1 MESLTLTTEQ
11 KATYIGIRATT
22 ESGKAAK
29 LYEDD
34 APILVD
40 TDGTATGEVTN
51 VREYTDEAGNVGT
64 EFDLTIRANGTAGAS
79 IVTVNADADS
89 DAGETRLITLQ
100 FNTTVNTPEASG
112 FTLPTP
118 VIELA

>member
-1 MESLTLTTEQ
+1 MEAVTLTSEQ
-11 KATYIGIRATT
+11 KATDTGLRATT

-34 APILVD
+34 GAITAT
-40 TDGTATGEVTN
+40 TDSTATGEVSN
-51 VREYTDEAGNVGT
+51 VREYTDAGGNVGT

-79 IVTVNADADS
+79 VVTVSADADA
-89 DAGETRLITLQ
+89 DAGETRNITLE
-100 FNTTVNTPEASG
+100 FNVTANNPEASA
-112 FTLPTP
+112 FVLPTP

>member
-1 MESLTLTTEQ
+1 MEALTLTSEQ

-34 APILVD
+34 GPITAT
-40 TDGTATGEVTN
+40 TDSTATGEVSN
-51 VREYTDEAGNVGT
+51 VREYTDANGNVGT
-64 EFDLTIRANGTAGAS
+64 EFDLAIRANGTAGAS
-79 IVTVNADADS
+79 VVTVSADADA
-89 DAGETRLITLQ
+89 DAGETRNITLE
-100 FNTTVNTPEASG
+100 FNVTANTPEAAA
-112 FTLPTP
+112 FVLPTP

>member
-1 MESLTLTTEQ
+1 MEALTLTSEQ

-34 APILVD
+34 GAITAT
-40 TDGTATGEVTN
+40 TDSTATGEVSN
-51 VREYTDEAGNVGT
+51 VREYTDAGGNVGT

-79 IVTVNADADS
+79 VVTVSADA
-89 DAGETRLITLQ
+89 DAGETRNITLE
-100 FNTTVNTPEASG
+100 FNVTANNPEASA
-112 FTLPTP
+112 FVLPTP

>member
-34 APILVD
+34 ALITAV

-64 EFDLTIRANGTAGAS
+64 EFDLTIRANGAAGAS
-79 IVTVNADADS
+79 IVTVTADADA
-89 DAGETRLITLQ
+89 DAGETRSITLE
-100 FNTTVNTPEASG
+100 FNVTANTPEASG